1 MNGFFAKKYF
11 LKKYS
16 FGKTF
21 FFSTNMNHRWLSE
34 ECFNKGTLYDWQQGI
49 PAKKVLFASKEDAE
63 IQKSQDFDSGIIQIV
78 EE

>member
-1 MNGFFAKKYF
+1 
-11 LKKYS
+11 
-16 FGKTF
+16 
-21 FFSTNMNHRWLSE
+21 MNHRWLSE